1 MQQRILDLEGKLLA
15 AVKPLIKEKGVKEQE
30 IKTKRRG
37 LSVLVG
43 KK

>member
-1 MQQRILDLEGKLLA
+1 LLA
-15 AVKPLIKEKGVKEQE
+15 AVRPLIKEKGVKEQE
-30 IKTKRRG
+30 IKPKKRG